1 MENTFSHKEYH
12 LIFYYSVPDKNLK
25 FSSFLFTCDCKIF
38 PTKQNE
44 FSHIEEDLLLK
55 IVSVRVHLVKSEFLD
70 LL

>member
-1 MENTFSHKEYH
+1 MEITFSHKEYH

-25 FSSFLFTCDCKIF
+25 FSSFLSERKIF

-44 FSHIEEDLLLK
+44 FSHIEEVLLLK
-55 IVSVRVHLVKSEFLD
+55 ILSVRVHLVKSEFLD